1 MLFRAGKSRRPR
13 DLVESDD
20 CVVGYITYRRRR
32 RSEWMDIQDSGNTDY
47 TPLYNSCR
55 GNTPYAEYRI
65 VSIYSHDARSVLVC
79 NGINRLSPVACP
91 NTSTKPSS
99 NTLCLIII
107 INVPLLSLYFF
118 RPSPSILIP
127 PKTWSLQPHLLVWA
141 WAPSRKRSGSALSF
155 PFPSRSSVLVRDRGY
170 DHVRSLAPCRPLV
183 AHRRAGRRSR
193 NRSRMS
199 LMRTRHSTRLLPWVG
214 GRCSILWNSSAR
226 GPHCP
231 PRPRPTA
238 PLGRWIG

>member
-1 MLFRAGKSRRPR
+1 MGCARDGVAEGGQVFCCSEREKAGARGIGLSRTTVLWDISLIEGVDDPNGWMFRIPGTRIIPLCTTAAVETLPMPNIELYLSIVMMLAP
-13 DLVESDD
+13 
-20 CVVGYITYRRRR
+20 
-32 RSEWMDIQDSGNTDY
+32 
-47 TPLYNSCR
+47 
-55 GNTPYAEYRI
+55 
-65 VSIYSHDARSVLVC
+65 VLVC

-99 NTLCLIII
+99 NALCLIII
-107 INVPLLSLYFF
+107 INALLLSLYFF
-118 RPSPSILIP
+118 RPSPSILMP
-127 PKTWSLQPHLLVWA
+127 PKTWSPQPHLLAWA

-214 GRCSILWNSSAR
+214 GRCSILCSKS
-226 GPHCP
+226 H
-231 PRPRPTA
+231 
-238 PLGRWIG
+238 